1 MMLVRVG
8 QGGLTIYGRGR
19 ASGRRNLIHSHS
31 VSQSASPEV
40 CRGGRVCVYVRR
52 RARCGATVTGLVVVA
67 RGITLSSDVSVSSNS
82 I

>member
-1 MMLVRVG
+1 MDEGG
-8 QGGLTIYGRGR
+8 QAGE
-19 ASGRRNLIHSHS
+19 RRNLIHSHS

-52 RARCGATVTGLVVVA
+52 RARCGATETGLVVVA
-67 RGITLSSDVSVSSNS
+67 RRITVSPDVSVSSNS